1 MQTYLSPSPEVGQ
14 VFVPASLSCPSCKVE
29 MRFVHATSIAFT
41 PGLFD
46 VSYTCNECGR
56 EQRGRSR
63 NLIPLSRSVLNVP
76 SQNLRFDFEA
86 HERQC

>member
-41 PGLFD
+41 PGLFE

-56 EQRGRSR
+56 GTTRTLKKS
-63 NLIPLSRSVLNVP
+63 NSPLP
-76 SQNLRFDFEA
+76 
-86 HERQC
+86 